1 MPKVP
6 KVETVGDRENLRK
19 LQFLFFL
26 SFSFLVFCCLHVMN
40 FGVLSFMLFD
50 EGASEL
56 LGG

>member
-1 MPKVP
+1 MP

-26 SFSFLVFCCLHVMN
+26 SFSFLVFCCLHLMN